1 VKHALTILVTAG
13 LIACGGEPEPQQQP
27 DPVWKSQ
34 TDMINRASEIEG
46 KVSESA
52 DRQREQIDSQAQ

>member
-1 VKHALTILVTAG
+1 MKHALTILVTAG
-13 LIACGGEPEPQQQP
+13 LIACGGEPEPQQQS
-27 DPVWKSQ
+27 DHVWKSQ

-46 KVSESA
+46 MVSEST